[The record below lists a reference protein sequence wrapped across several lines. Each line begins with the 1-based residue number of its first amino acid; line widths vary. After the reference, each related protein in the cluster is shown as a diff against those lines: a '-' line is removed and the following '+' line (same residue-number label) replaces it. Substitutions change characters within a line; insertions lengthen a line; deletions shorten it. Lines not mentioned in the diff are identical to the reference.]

1 MLCIK
6 IYKLKCACKENE
18 AHTCGGHNVRKY
30 NIVKAL
36 IYSCQHV
43 WVTK

>member
-1 MLCIK
+1 MCPLT
-6 IYKLKCACKENE
+6 CKENE
-18 AHTCGGHNVRKY
+18 AQIGGGHDVRKY

-43 WVTK
+43 WLIN